1 MAAGGAALGS
11 TIPGLG
17 TAVGAA
23 AGAVAGTVTAAFNW
37 LTSCVKDLDEE
48 VRRAQTET

>member
-23 AGAVAGTVTAAFNW
+23 AGAVAGAVTAAFDW
-37 LTSCVKDLDEE
+37 MTLYVKDLDDEI
-48 VRRAQTET
+48 RRAKAET